1 MSVTTLAEF
10 TEKGNGVE
18 IGVPGFVSGETIT
31 MKIKRPSL
39 MEMAVHGKIPN
50 TLMATAASLFK
61 SGTSEC
67 IDKLKD
73 DDGKAFADFS
83 EAVHCVVK
91 AALVEPTY
99 DELKERG
106 IELTD
111 VQLLYIYNYIQ
122 DGVDKL
128 KGVIK
133 KKN

>member
-1 MSVTTLAEF
+1 MTTTLAEI

-18 IGVPGFVSGETIT
+18 IGVPGFVSGEYIT

-61 SGTSEC
+61 SGTAEC

-73 DDGKAFADFS
+73 DDGKAFSDFS
-83 EAVHCVVK
+83 EAVHCVK

-133 KKN
+133 KKS

>member
-1 MSVTTLAEF
+1 MSVTTLAEI
-10 TEKGNGVE
+10 TEKGSGVE
-18 IGVPGFVSGETIT
+18 IGVPGFVSGEYLT

-61 SGTSEC
+61 SGASEC
-67 IDKLKD
+67 VDKFKD
-73 DDGKAFADFS
+73 DDGKAFSDFS

-91 AALVEPTY
+91 AAMVEPTY